1 MYQANEPPTGHHEQS
16 QIVRSITATRQLNQA
31 AKQEVKQAIQPRRRR
46 LDLASK
52 FSVIVLNTDI
62 MA

>member
-1 MYQANEPPTGHHEQS
+1 MYQANEPPTGHHEQT
-16 QIVRSITATRQLNQA
+16 QILRPITAVRQLH
-31 AKQEVKQAIQPRRRR
+31 QEVKQAIQPRRRK

-52 FSVIVLNTDI
+52 FSVIVLNTII